1 MLRSISPRHAP
12 RRAAGLALVALV
24 PYAASAQVPS
34 PPPAIKAA
42 TLDPVVVT
50 AARAPQSIA
59 DLVAD
64 VTVIGPDEIAR
75 SGADSLAALL
85 SRQPGLEI
93 VQNGGPG
100 ATTGVFIRGAN
111 RGQTVVLLDGLRIGS
126 SSVGAAS
133 FEAIPLDQV
142 DRIEILRGPA
152 SSLYGADAIGGVIQI
167 FTRRGGQAFSANASV
182 GYGTHATL
190 AGAAGVSGA
199 SGGARY
205 ALQAGGRRS
214 DGFNAIRNP
223 ANFSWNPDRD
233 GYEAANVTASASYE
247 WAKGQTIGASGFRNR
262 LDNRFDGGPDHDD
275 RTITV
280 LDAWQVESRNR
291 ITPEWSWTLVAGQT
305 GDDSTSSTAYGDFEY
320 RTRDT
325 QYRWQHDVMLPA
337 GDLSLAYERREERL
351 NDDAGFAV
359 TSRDTNSVIAVYRL
373 VSGAQALQANL
384 RHDDS
389 SQFGARTTGTVAW
402 GWRFAPGWRVTASG
416 GTAYKAPTFN
426 DLYYPGYSNPDLG
439 VETSRSVEASLA
451 WSGTAGG
458 ARIDARAVGWVN
470 RVDSLIVFMC
480 GADYVC
486 APQNVDR
493 ATLQGVT
500 LTADAT
506 IGDTTLK
513 GSLDLQSPT
522 DDATGHLLPR
532 RARTYGTVSALH
544 RIGPVLLSAEVSAS
558 SKRYDD
564 AANTRVMA
572 GYAVVNLY
580 AEWAAGRGVT
590 LFVRGDNVLG
600 RDYELAA
607 DYATGGAQV
616 FAGLRWAM

>member
-1 MLRSISPRHAP
+1 MLRFVPS
-12 RRAAGLALVALV
+12 RRERRLATPAFALALLSAGLGNGAF
-24 PYAASAQVPS
+24 AQPA
-34 PPPAIKAA
+34 AIKSA

-50 AARAPQSIA
+50 AARGPQPIA

-64 VTVIGPDEIAR
+64 VTVIGPEEIAR

-85 SRQPGLEI
+85 ARQPGIEI

-126 SSVGAAS
+126 STVGAAS
-133 FEAIPLDQV
+133 FEAIPLDQIE
-142 DRIEILRGPA
+142 RIEILRGPA

-167 FTRRGGQAFSANASV
+167 FTRRGGSSLAANASV
-182 GYGTHATL
+182 GYGTYAT
-190 AGAAGVSGA
+190 ATGAAGVSGT
-199 SGGARY
+199 SGPVRY
-205 ALQAGGRRS
+205 SLQVGGRRS
-214 DGFNAIRNP
+214 DGFNAIANP

-233 GYEAANVTASASYE
+233 GYETANVTASASYE
-247 WAKGQTIGASGFRNR
+247 WAKDQSLGATYFRNR
-262 LDNRFDGGPDHDD
+262 LDNQFDASAGHDD

-291 ITPEWSWTLVAGQT
+291 ITPAWRWSIVAGRT
-305 GDDSTSSTAYGDFEY
+305 GDDSRSSTEYGEYDY

-325 QYRWQHDVMLPA
+325 QYRWQHDIVLPA

-351 NDDAGFAV
+351 TENAGFAV
-359 TSRDTNSVIAVYRL
+359 TSRDTDSAIAVYRL
-373 VSGAQALQANL
+373 VSGPQALQVNV

-389 SQFGARTTGTVAW
+389 SQFGARTTGTLAW
-402 GWRFAPGWRVTASG
+402 GWRFAPGWRLTASG

-426 DLYYPGYSNPDLG
+426 DLYYPGYSNPDLDE
-439 VETSRSVEASLA
+439 ETSRSLEAGLA
-451 WSGTAGG
+451 WSGEAGG
-458 ARIDARAVGWVN
+458 ARINARATGWHN
-470 RVDSLIVFMC
+470 RVRSLIVFMC
-480 GADYVC
+480 DANYVC

-493 ATLQGVT
+493 ATLEGVT
-500 LTADAT
+500 LTADASWSA
-506 IGDTTLK
+506 TTLK
-513 GSLDLQSPT
+513 ASLNLQSPT
-522 DDATGHLLPR
+522 DDATGNLLPR
-532 RARTYGTVSALH
+532 RARTYGSLSALH
-544 RIGPVLLSAEVSAS
+544 RIGQVLLSAELSAS

-564 AANTRVMA
+564 AANTRAMA
-572 GYAVVNLY
+572 GYAIVNLY

-590 LFVRGDNVLG
+590 LFVRGDNVLD

-607 DYATGGAQV
+607 DYSTGGAQV